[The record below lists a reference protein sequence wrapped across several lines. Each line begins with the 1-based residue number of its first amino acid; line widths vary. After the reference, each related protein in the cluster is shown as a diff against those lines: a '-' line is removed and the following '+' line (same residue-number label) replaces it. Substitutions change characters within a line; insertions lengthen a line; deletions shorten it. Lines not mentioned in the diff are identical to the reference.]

1 VKPPVVDYARANSVA
16 EAVDLLGQYGDESK
30 VLAGGQSLIPM
41 LNMRFAFPTMLI
53 DINHI
58 KETSSVEVHEDV
70 VVIGATVRQSGAQLS
85 REVQS
90 HVPLLA
96 QALPHVGHFV
106 TRNRGTI
113 GGSVVHADARGEVPL
128 VLATLGGQVVVVS
141 ASGRRTIEA
150 ADLFVTHFTTS
161 IADDELLVET
171 RWPAPGRS
179 WGYAFREF
187 SLRHGDY
194 ALGMVACSVHREG
207 GVVQEASVALGAVA
221 DRPVVLK
228 EVAASLVGKPLDEPA
243 AVAAGKLVA
252 ETVNPSSDLH
262 ASDRYRRHLAGLLTQ
277 RALLAAW
284 ADSGR
289 DLS

>member
-1 VKPPVVDYARANSVA
+1 MKPPVVDYARANSVA
-16 EAVDLLGQYGDESK
+16 EAVDLLGRYGDESK

-228 EVAASLVGKPLDEPA
+228 EVAASLVGKPLNEPA
-243 AVAAGKLVA
+243 AVAAGKVVT
-252 ETVNPSSDLH
+252 ESVNPSSDLH
-262 ASDRYRRHLAGLLTQ
+262 ASDRYRRHLAGLLTK

-284 ADSGR
+284 ADSGG

>member
-1 VKPPVVDYARANSVA
+1 MKPPIVDYARANSVA

-30 VLAGGQSLIPM
+30 VLAGGQSLMPM

-58 KETSSVEVHEDV
+58 KETASVEVHDDV

-85 REVQS
+85 RLVQS

-128 VLATLGGQVVVVS
+128 VLATLGGQAVVVS

-150 ADLFVTHFTTS
+150 ADLFLTHFTTS

-179 WGYAFREF
+179 WGYAFQEY

-243 AVAAGKLVA
+243 AAAAGKLVA

-284 ADSGR
+284 ADSGGI
-289 DLS
+289 

>member
-1 VKPPVVDYARANSVA
+1 MKPPVVDYARANSVA

-113 GGSVVHADARGEVPL
+113 GGSLVHADARGEVPL

>member
-1 VKPPVVDYARANSVA
+1 MKPPIVDYARASTVA

-30 VLAGGQSLIPM
+30 VLAGGQSLMPM
-41 LNMRFAFPTMLI
+41 LNMRLAFPTMLI

-58 KETSSVEVHEDV
+58 KETASVELDEDV
-70 VVIGATVRQSGAQLS
+70 VVIGATVRQTGAQRSTL
-85 REVQS
+85 VQN

-128 VLATLGGQVVVVS
+128 VLAALGGQAVVVS
-141 ASGRRTIEA
+141 AAGRRTIEA
-150 ADLFVTHFTTS
+150 TDLFQTHYTTS
-161 IADDELLVET
+161 MGDDELLVET
-171 RWPAPGRS
+171 RWPASGRS
-179 WGYAFREF
+179 QGYAFREF

-194 ALGMVACSVHREG
+194 ALGMVACSVHRAG
-207 GVVQEASVALGAVA
+207 GVVQEASVALGAVG
-221 DRPVVLK
+221 DRPVVLH
-228 EVAASLVGKPLDEPA
+228 EVAASLVGKPLDDHS
-243 AVAAGKLVA
+243 AVAAGKLVS

-284 ADSGR
+284 ADSGE
-289 DLS
+289 DQS

>member
-1 VKPPVVDYARANSVA
+1 
-16 EAVDLLGQYGDESK
+16 
-30 VLAGGQSLIPM
+30 M
-41 LNMRFAFPTMLI
+41 
-53 DINHI
+53 
-58 KETSSVEVHEDV
+58 
-70 VVIGATVRQSGAQLS
+70 
-85 REVQS
+85 
-90 HVPLLA
+90 
-96 QALPHVGHFV
+96 
-106 TRNRGTI
+106 
-113 GGSVVHADARGEVPL
+113 VHADARGEVPL

-243 AVAAGKLVA
+243 SVAAGNLVA

-284 ADSGR
+284 ADSDGI
-289 DLS
+289 

>member
-113 GGSVVHADARGEVPL
+113 GGSLVHADARGEVPL

>member
-1 VKPPVVDYARANSVA
+1 MKPPVVDYARANSVA